1 MSRVRVR
8 GWWMAPLVVA
18 ATLVLPWPGWFI
30 ESAYSRGLYPR
41 IQRVMTAASN
51 RAPWAVVDGLLAAAA
66 VYVAWRL
73 VRAVAAARERGVGS
87 AFWELTRRLLRT
99 SAVIA
104 CVFLVVWGLNYRR
117 VPLERVLRGEN
128 QVTVSPDEI
137 QALAARAV
145 AGSRDTRPSDPGS
158 AVSEVESRAAFPVLA
173 ARLAGPFQ
181 EALRQLGY
189 PVVTVM
195 GRPKVSRIL
204 TPFFTA
210 AGVTGMVNPLALE
223 SIVHAELLPFE
234 RPMVLAHEWAHLAG
248 VADEADA
255 SAVAWLACTLAGGDL
270 AYSAHVFVVIE
281 TSAALPRPIW
291 RDLRAQLDP
300 GVVSDLQ
307 ALARRLTKQQ
317 PVVRDTAFKVY
328 DGYLKSNSV
337 ADGVRSYSR
346 VLRVLAAL
354 ATRRT
359 YPLSSRSRSS
369 GVMGFDDRPV
379 RRSSGSASGPSV
391 SGR

>member
-8 GWWMAPLVVA
+8 GWWMGPLVVA
-18 ATLVLPWPGWFI
+18 AILLTPWPDWFI
-30 ESAYSRGLYPR
+30 EYAYSRGMYPY
-41 IQRVMTAASN
+41 IQRVMTAVSN
-51 RAPWAVVDGLLAAAA
+51 RTPWALMDGLLAAAA
-66 VYVAWRL
+66 LYVVWRLARAVAAMRERSAGSALWEFARRL
-73 VRAVAAARERGVGS
+73 VRAS
-87 AFWELTRRLLRT
+87 AL
-99 SAVIA
+99 IA
-104 CVFLVVWGLNYRR
+104 IVFLVVWGLNYRR
-117 VPLERVLRGEN
+117 VPLERALRGEG
-128 QVTVSPDEI
+128 QATVAPDEI
-137 QALAARAV
+137 QALAERAV
-145 AGSRDTRPSDPGS
+145 AGSRDTRPPNPGTPTPDG
-158 AVSEVESRAAFPVLA
+158 ESRDSLIALA

-210 AGVTGMVNPLALE
+210 AGVTGMVNPLVLE

-281 TSAALPRPIW
+281 TSAALPRPVW
-291 RDLRAQLDP
+291 RDLRARLDP

-307 ALARRLTKQQ
+307 ALTARLTKQR
-317 PVVRDTAFKVY
+317 PIVRDTAFKVY

-354 ATRRT
+354 ATR
-359 YPLSSRSRSS
+359 YPSSSRSRSS
-369 GVMGFDDRPV
+369 GVMGLDDSPV

-391 SGR
+391 KGR